1 MSIIEALANRIA
13 DGLASQL
20 NLDQE
25 KRAVI
30 AYGFI
35 GILQGVALLLMIT
48 VIGILTGT
56 FYEALIIFLSVGYIR
71 KSTGGAHSRTMWGCN
86 TVSVFSISLLALA
99 SKYLLGMPIELTVNI
114 GFTIIL
120 FLVGFMVFHKRVPV
134 DSPNKPIISAEKIS
148 RLRRESFTKLLLFL
162 ILTVAAI
169 ASADTHIR
177 FYSIASS
184 IRLAMIWQVITL
196 TEKGASLLA
205 RVDSAV
211 NGIFSR

>member
-48 VIGILTGT
+48 VIGIVTGT

-99 SKYLLGMPIELTVNI
+99 SKYLLGMPVELSVNI

-120 FLVGFMVFHKRVPV
+120 FLMGFMVFYKRVPV
-134 DSPNKPIISAEKIS
+134 DSPNKPIVSAEKIS
-148 RLRRESFTKLLLFL
+148 RLRRESFTKLFLFL
-162 ILTVAAI
+162 LLTGAAI
-169 ASADTHIR
+169 AAADSYIR

-184 IRLAMIWQVITL
+184 IRMAMIWQMITL

-205 RVDSAV
+205 KVDSAV
-211 NGIFSR
+211 NGLFSR

>member
-1 MSIIEALANRIA
+1 MSIIEALASRIA

-99 SKYLLGMPIELTVNI
+99 SKYLLGMPVELSVNI

-120 FLVGFMVFHKRVPV
+120 FLVGFMVFYKRVPV
-134 DSPNKPIISAEKIS
+134 DSPNKPIVSAEKIS
-148 RLRRESFTKLLLFL
+148 RLRRESFTKLFLFL
-162 ILTVAAI
+162 LLTGAAI
-169 ASADTHIR
+169 AAADSYIR

-184 IRLAMIWQVITL
+184 IRMAMIWQMITL

-205 RVDSAV
+205 KVDSAV
-211 NGIFSR
+211 NGLFSR

>member
-25 KRAVI
+25 RKAVI

-35 GILQGVALLLMIT
+35 GILQGVALFLMIS

-56 FYEALIIFLSVGYIR
+56 VYEVLIIFLSVGYIR

-99 SKYLLGMPIELTVNI
+99 SKYLLGMPVELSVNI

-120 FLVGFMVFHKRVPV
+120 FLAEFMVFHKRVPV
-134 DSPNKPIISAEKIS
+134 DSPNKPIVSAEKIS
-148 RLRRESFTKLLLFL
+148 RLRRESFTKLFLFL
-162 ILTVAAI
+162 LLTGAAI
-169 ASADTHIR
+169 AAADTHIR
-177 FYSIASS
+177 LYSIASS
-184 IRLAMIWQVITL
+184 IRMAMIWQVITL

-205 RVDSAV
+205 KVDSAV
-211 NGIFSR
+211 NGLFSR